1 VEAREK
7 IIVGANDFVIEEEP
21 PEILYIDESVAKR
34 QTEKLKSLRAR
45 RSNEEVGRRLDA
57 LKRAAAQEP
66 VVPKD
71 GNISQANTMP
81 YIIDCVRA
89 YATVGEICQALREVY
104 GTYEE
109 VSIT

>member
-1 VEAREK
+1 
-7 IIVGANDFVIEEEP
+7 
-21 PEILYIDESVAKR
+21 
-34 QTEKLKSLRAR
+34 LRAR
-45 RSNEEVGRRLDA
+45 RNNEEVTRCLDA
-57 LKRAAAQEP
+57 LKRAAGQEP
-66 VVPKD
+66 VAKD

-89 YATVGEICQALREVY
+89 YATVGEICEALRQVY